1 MAQQDVWNK
10 FELGGK
16 GEFFAYQGGLV
27 KCARPNARPVQG
39 NGGDNDIAPLFR
51 QMTEQLHRDC
61 SGQSHFA
68 AIFQLECHLGRS
80 AVIFNRGP
88 DAIMYRRTVQA
99 SRAVRVRSAVKCK
112 GRAATD
118 AIWTAD
124 EFKLLPACGA
134 KGPAMGGNDTTTR
147 ASFGQR
153 PVERNIKN
161 LADICHVGL
170 VGQSRYLHKAQMTID
185 MTPPEIF
192 DRKRRHALRER
203 AAGRAGDMFLWRQ
216 IADDIAERLSM
227 VARDFS
233 NILVVGPVGR
243 WVNDV
248 LPPKASVT
256 HGALSDGEAFG
267 STVQRVEEDRLP
279 YPPEHFDL
287 IIAAGTL
294 DSVNDLPGALVQIR
308 RVLKPDG
315 LFLGH
320 MFGAGSLA
328 LLKSI
333 LLEAEGDRAAP
344 HIHPQIDLRSAADLL
359 VRAGFKLP
367 VADLDVTEVRYANWR
382 SIVSDLRDAGIGNAL
397 AGPRRY
403 LGKDIGARLD
413 DAFAHRVDAQGR
425 ATEGFTHLYLSGWSP
440 SADQP
445 KPAKRGSGQV
455 SLADFLSKDR
465 SG

>member
-1 MAQQDVWNK
+1 MNRFSSVRISNSCLACVVLSLLLVGLPAHAQTV
-10 FELGGK
+10 
-16 GEFFAYQGGLV
+16 
-27 KCARPNARPVQG
+27 
-39 NGGDNDIAPLFR
+39 
-51 QMTEQLHRDC
+51 
-61 SGQSHFA
+61 A
-68 AIFQLECHLGRS
+68 A
-80 AVIFNRGP
+80 
-88 DAIMYRRTVQA
+88 D
-99 SRAVRVRSAVKCK
+99 RVRLNA
-112 GRAATD
+112 
-118 AIWTAD
+118 
-124 EFKLLPACGA
+124 
-134 KGPAMGGNDTTTR
+134 GP
-147 ASFGQR
+147 
-153 PVERNIKN
+153 
-161 LADICHVGL
+161 C
-170 VGQSRYLHKAQMTID
+170 
-185 MTPPEIF
+185 
-192 DRKRRHALRER
+192 
-203 AAGRAGDMFLWRQ
+203 
-216 IADDIAERLSM
+216 
-227 VARDFS
+227 
-233 NILVVGPVGR
+233 
-243 WVNDV
+243 
-248 LPPKASVT
+248 
-256 HGALSDGEAFG
+256 
-267 STVQRVEEDRLP
+267 
-279 YPPEHFDL
+279 
-287 IIAAGTL
+287 TL

>member
-1 MAQQDVWNK
+1 MLWW
-10 FELGGK
+10 
-16 GEFFAYQGGLV
+16 
-27 KCARPNARPVQG
+27 PVQ
-39 NGGDNDIAPLFR
+39 AR
-51 QMTEQLHRDC
+51 C
-61 SGQSHFA
+61 
-68 AIFQLECHLGRS
+68 AI
-80 AVIFNRGP
+80 
-88 DAIMYRRTVQA
+88 
-99 SRAVRVRSAVKCK
+99 RVRAAVKRE
-112 GRAATD
+112 GRAATG
-118 AIWTAD
+118 AMRRAD
-124 EFKLLPACGA
+124 KFKLLPACWA
-134 KGPAMGGNDTTTR
+134 KGAAIGGNDTATR

-153 PVERNIKN
+153 PVERNVKN

-170 VGQSRYLHKAQMTID
+170 VGQSRYLHKAQMTSD
-185 MTPPEIF
+185 MIPPEIF
-192 DRKRRHALRER
+192 NRQRRRALRER

-233 NILVVGPVGR
+233 DILIIGPIGR
-243 WVNDV
+243 WVQDM
-248 LPPKASVT
+248 LPRGASIT

-267 STVQRVEEDRLP
+267 TTVQPIEEDRLP

-287 IIAAGTL
+287 VIAAGTL

-308 RVLKPDG
+308 RILRPDG

-328 LLKSI
+328 LLKSV
-333 LLEAEGDRAAP
+333 LLEAEADRAAS

-367 VADLDVTEVRYANWR
+367 VADLDVTHVRYQNWR

-397 AGPRRY
+397 AGTRRY

-413 DAFAHRVDAQGR
+413 NAFAHRVDAQGR
-425 ATEGFTHLYLSGWSP
+425 ATEVFTHLYLSGWSP
-440 SADQP
+440 SEDQP